1 MKRPLT
7 LVPMTAA
14 QEGIWI
20 QNSLGASAAYNVP
33 FAFLLRDDVDI
44 PLLEASVNEAIMEFP
59 ALCSVIQQS
68 ESGDLQQV

>member
-20 QNSLGASAAYNVP
+20 QNSLGASAAYN
-33 FAFLLRDDVDI
+33 
-44 PLLEASVNEAIMEFP
+44 EAYS
-59 ALCSVIQQS
+59 
-68 ESGDLQQV
+68 